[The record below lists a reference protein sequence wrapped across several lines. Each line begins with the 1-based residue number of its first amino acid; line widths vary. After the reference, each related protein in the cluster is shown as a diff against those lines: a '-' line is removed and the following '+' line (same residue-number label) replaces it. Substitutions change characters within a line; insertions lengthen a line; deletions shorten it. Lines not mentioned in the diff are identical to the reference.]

1 MTPLG
6 FVFIL
11 ASGFFA
17 ISKAPFAGHLFT
29 LGVGLVIVGVFR

>member
-1 MTPLG
+1 MIPLG
-6 FVFIL
+6 LIFIL

-29 LGVGLVIVGVFR
+29 LGAGLVIVGMFG